1 VVCLVAVDLLGWTIR
16 GSVGG
21 GGIPPVH
28 TESSGY
34 QGVGVLPEQPYE
46 LVVDGEER

>member
-1 VVCLVAVDLLGWTIR
+1 MVCLVAVDLLGWTIR